1 MDRRHLIGALIALPL
16 VASGAVIATTS
27 QASSGERQT
36 QQATA
41 DGYVCPATGET
52 LPCPKCCPL
61 NK

>member
-1 MDRRHLIGALIALPL
+1 MGRRNLLGALIALPL
-16 VASGAVIATTS
+16 VASGVVVATT
-27 QASSGERQT
+27 QASSEERQT